1 MEYSV
6 KGMMEAA
13 LRGRK
18 CNAHYPD
25 GAPLSQSL
33 VGK

>member
-18 CNAHYPD
+18 CNAQYAD
-25 GAPLSQSL
+25 GEPLSQSL
-33 VGK
+33 LVM